1 MIATDDIVTLRLQ
14 AVRHHLAGLITLT
27 PTDGIP
33 TLRPGALAYVEIR
46 SEDGDTKFHLAAL
59 HRWNRSTAV
68 VEMLSVAPTNVAP
81 MSLVKLDQL
90 HFIIAKSP
98 DR

>member
-1 MIATDDIVTLRLQ
+1 MITTDDVVTLRLQ
-14 AVRHHLAGLITLT
+14 AVRYHLAGLITLT
-27 PTDGIP
+27 PSDGIP
-33 TLRPGALAYVEIR
+33 TLRPGALAYVELP
-46 SEDGDTKFHLAAL
+46 SQDGDTTFHLAAL
-59 HRWNRSTAV
+59 HRWNQATAV